1 MEAKREFWILE
12 MQKVLKTSEPW
23 KDIIIE
29 FLQSNSGERGVVG
42 GVPICFFEPGI
53 SNMLAEMLGK
63 DVKPVK
69 VLPTFMHSMKCGK
82 RHDKDCLDVC

>member
-1 MEAKREFWILE
+1 
-12 MQKVLKTSEPW
+12 
-23 KDIIIE
+23 
-29 FLQSNSGERGVVG
+29 
-42 GVPICFFEPGI
+42 
-53 SNMLAEMLGK
+53 MLAEMLGK